1 MPEINSGLLIID
13 KPAGMSS
20 ARVVSILKKL
30 SGAKKAGHTGT
41 LDPFATGVLL
51 CCINEATKI
60 SRFFLGGNKKYRARL
75 CLGIETD
82 TQDFTGKII
91 SVCRV
96 PDFTDKEIQQ
106 AFKKFE
112 GFIEQLPP
120 AYSALKHKGVPLYRL
135 ARNGLP
141 VQKPARKIQIFDIK
155 IIETGLPEIVF
166 EVSCSGGTYIRT
178 LCADIGRLLGCG
190 GHLKELRRIESCGF
204 GIREA
209 LTIEEI
215 EKLASDENL
224 QDRLISMSD
233 ALLNMPVHTADD
245 ILTEKIS
252 CGKKITE
259 RDLFPDEPDGA
270 DNFIKIVNKDD
281 DLLAVLSKTG
291 DKYDYCCVINRIFE
305 YSR

>member
-13 KPAGMSS
+13 KPAGLTS
-20 ARVVSILKKL
+20 ARVVSIIKKL
-30 SGAKKAGHTGT
+30 SGAKKAGHSGT
-41 LDPFATGVLL
+41 LDPFATGVLI

-75 CLGIETD
+75 CLGVETD

-96 PDFTDKEIQQ
+96 FDFTDNDLQE

-120 AYSALKHKGVPLYRL
+120 AYSALKHKGEPLYRL
-135 ARNGLP
+135 ARNGKP
-141 VQKPARKIQIFDIK
+141 VQKPARKIHISDIE
-155 IIETGLPEIVF
+155 IIETDLPEIVF

-178 LCADIGRLLGCG
+178 LCADIGKLLGCG

-209 LTIEEI
+209 STIDEI

-224 QDRLISMSD
+224 SDSMISMSN
-233 ALLNMPVHTADD
+233 ALPDMPAHTADD
-245 ILTEKIS
+245 VLAEKIS
-252 CGKKITE
+252 CGKKIAE
-259 RDLFPDEPDGA
+259 RDICPEESGGA
-270 DNFIKIVNKDD
+270 DNFIKVVNKDN
-281 DLLAVLSKTG
+281 DLLAVLSKAG
-291 DKYDYCCVINRIFE
+291 NKYDYCCVMNRN
-305 YSR
+305 